1 MRVPMGAPGTVL
13 PRRIMRSAIIRL
25 PARYSAPLTAGAPPA
40 RRGALVV
47 TNAMFDDLTSSV
59 QTALRKLGPDA
70 KLTRENIKE
79 PMRDIRRALLEAG
92 MFLFFSHSFA
102 ERQGVTIYF
111 SW

>member
-1 MRVPMGAPGTVL
+1 MRAHTGAPGTAHSR
-13 PRRIMRSAIIRL
+13 PIMRSAIVRL
-25 PARYSAPLTAGAPPA
+25 PARYHAPLTTGAPPA

-92 MFLFFSHSFA
+92 TCLFSPPFFGCTWVFYHLFLL
-102 ERQGVTIYF
+102 
-111 SW
+111 